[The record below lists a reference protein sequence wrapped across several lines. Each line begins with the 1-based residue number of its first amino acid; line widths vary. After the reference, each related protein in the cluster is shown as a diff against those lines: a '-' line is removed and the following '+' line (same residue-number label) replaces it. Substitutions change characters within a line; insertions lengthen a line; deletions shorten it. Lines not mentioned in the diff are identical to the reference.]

1 MKEPPAFAE
10 PKGKRLEA
18 QSEGRPTRNLRLE
31 SRKVVVWAVPLDIS
45 PELASTVAEWLDP
58 TEAARASR
66 YHFEHHRRRFI
77 ARRAARRWILAELLG
92 GMAPG
97 EVPFREVGSGKP
109 EVCVRNSVPLH
120 FSASHSE
127 EMALVAVCREMPIGV
142 DVEMYRMVEGSL
154 WEVRHLFS
162 EGERMALEAL
172 SERERAKIFF
182 DCWTR
187 KEACVKADGA
197 GLEIPLDSFE
207 VPTGALGD
215 GVIVALSGGHRKGL
229 EVALHALDVRAEAA
243 AALAIEGSGTA
254 GVEWRDWDWA
264 EVNRR

>member
-1 MKEPPAFAE
+1 MKPQPMGLTSEKAE
-10 PKGKRLEA
+10 TRAGKGQALAARTVA
-18 QSEGRPTRNLRLE
+18 
-31 SRKVVVWAVPLDIS
+31 VWSVPLDIS
-45 PELASTVAEWLDP
+45 PELVAEVSEWLDASE
-58 TEAARASR
+58 TARASR

-77 ARRAARRWILAELLG
+77 ARRAARRAILGALLG
-92 GMAPG
+92 TVSPK

-109 EVCVRNSVPLH
+109 EVCGVGSVPLH

-127 EMALVAVCREMPIGV
+127 EIALVAVCRDMPIGV

-162 EGERMALEAL
+162 EGERMALEAM
-172 SERERAKIFF
+172 SERERAKNFF

-187 KEACVKADGA
+187 KEACLKADGA

-229 EVALHALDVRAEAA
+229 EVALHALDIRVDAA
-243 AALAIEGSGTA
+243 AALAIEGNGTA
-254 GVEWRDWDWA
+254 GVEWRVWDWA